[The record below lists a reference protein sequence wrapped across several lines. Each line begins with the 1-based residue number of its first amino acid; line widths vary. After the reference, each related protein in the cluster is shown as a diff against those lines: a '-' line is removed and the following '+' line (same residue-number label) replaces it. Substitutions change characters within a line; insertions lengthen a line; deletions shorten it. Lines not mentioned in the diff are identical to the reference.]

1 MKNFTFVFLFS
12 LFFTSSILSQ
22 SLEEFSELSGT
33 ETALFNSVLTNE
45 GIVYFISELPSNRLV
60 KIDWSGNIV
69 NDVML
74 PFTDSLYFN
83 GQLIVDE
90 EKIYLVGVQ
99 RLYPNDAGTNNDE
112 IWNSQRRAVVEINS
126 DLTIAEIQLFD
137 IIPFGAGEV
146 VGQSGT
152 YVGTNYPSSISIKN
166 NQLKAVWSY
175 AIFDTQSPVSNVI
188 GSLIQYEQIDLLT
201 DESSVQAIEDATL
214 LIDVLLREDDF
225 WIYGDVADTIIGD
238 VAFNQRPV
246 GHYSNSGEK
255 LNSYFF
261 DEAGSGA
268 FSDGSIGL
276 TRDGLFY
283 SAYFGRSVDSEGCEE
298 DNTVIDVRDADFN
311 LINRVK
317 LPDCDLFAYG
327 KNSFAFTSTGDFYF
341 HAYGGGNI
349 AIYKFDTNLNVLCSE
364 IFSMSNELPISLK
377 MTPDDEVILE
387 TLYNSDEIK
396 LYSFSCEADPI
407 SFTISSNSAPKI
419 TIFPNPTSNEFFIEA
434 EGRNDLSVEVSSLL
448 GHSLLKKMAIETNI
462 NLSQFSAG
470 IYIVKIYD
478 NKTGELIEQQ
488 KVFKL

>member
-1 MKNFTFVFLFS
+1 MKNFTLVFLFS
-12 LFFTSSILSQ
+12 LFFISSITSQ
-22 SLEEFSELSGT
+22 SLEDFSELYQT
-33 ETALFNSVLTNE
+33 ETSLYNSVATDD
-45 GIVYFISELPSNRLV
+45 GIIYFISELPSNRLV
-60 KIDWSGNIV
+60 KIDWSGTIV

-83 GQLIVDE
+83 GQLIADDD
-90 EKIYLVGVQ
+90 KIYLVGVQ
-99 RLYPNDAGTNNDE
+99 RLYPNDTGTNNDE
-112 IWNSQRRAVVEINS
+112 IWNSQRRAVVQINS
-126 DLTIAEIQLFD
+126 DLTVEEIQLFD
-137 IIPFGAGEV
+137 IIPLGAGEV

-166 NQLKAVWSY
+166 SQLKAVWSY
-175 AIFDTQSPVSNVI
+175 ATFDTESPISNII

-201 DESSVQAIEDATL
+201 DESSVQVLEDATL
-214 LIDVLLREDDF
+214 LIDVLFKEDDF
-225 WIYGDVADTIIGD
+225 WIYGDVADTIIGN

-246 GHYSNSGEK
+246 GRYSNSGEK

-364 IFSMSNELPISLK
+364 LFSMPNELPISLK

-387 TLYNSDEIK
+387 TLYNSEEIR
-396 LYSFSCEADPI
+396 LYSFSCEADPT
-407 SFTISSNSAPKI
+407 SFTSPSNSAPKI
-419 TIFPNPTSNEFFIEA
+419 TIFPNPTSNEFFIQT
-434 EGRNDLSVEVSSLL
+434 EGENDLSVEVSSLL
-448 GHSLLKKMAIETNI
+448 GTTLLKKMTNETSV

-470 IYIVKIYD
+470 VYIVKIFD
-478 NKTGELIEQQ
+478 DKTGELIEQQ